1 MDDVKTAAQ
10 IANRREDLSKQAN
23 AAHEKGEMEACDTLL
38 AERDALGD
46 PLAEAQTR
54 EAALKAARET
64 VEVDTSHRDATD
76 ALTDTKGVDEA
87 ESGVMIY
94 KHGMRGDSI
103 GNFEVVPFA
112 RKDSEGYRK
121 DMPAACQLPSIVR
134 RLPKKLAEEAEAYRR
149 AFSVY
154 ARKGK
159 EPLDV
164 DGQKALQEGTDNEG
178 GYFVPSDFMLP
189 TIIATGVPGGVT
201 RPLASQF
208 QTSRDAG
215 TFPSSTDDVTWAVV
229 AEEGAFGES
238 VPTIGQVAFTVRKL
252 GRIEKVSE
260 ELLED
265 SAVDVPSLLNI
276 LLRSSLGRY
285 EDEQAIAGDGST
297 EPQGIRVGATT
308 DITDLLTVAGAPT
321 ALELIKAF
329 FELPAQWRA
338 AATLHTTSSFMSQ
351 IAAIGTA
358 AAGVHAIQDL
368 TKAPDLFHLGR
379 PVTMW
384 DGTGWDDAAALA
396 ANEEFGCLGDFRA
409 GYYFIDRTG
418 MSVQRLDEL
427 YSAND
432 QVGFKARV
440 RYDSRVAVATAFIT
454 YKAAAS

>member
-1 MDDVKTAAQ
+1 VADRKTAAQ
-10 IANRREDLSKQAN
+10 IANEREDLAKRAN
-23 AAHEKGEMEACDTLL
+23 EAHEKGDIEACDTLL

-46 PLAEAQTR
+46 PLEEATTR
-54 EAALKAARET
+54 EAALKAALEAT
-64 VEVDTSHRDATD
+64 EVDKSHRDPTD
-76 ALTDTKGVDEA
+76 ALTDTKSVDEA
-87 ESGVMIY
+87 KEGVMIY
-94 KHGMRGDSI
+94 KHGAMGDSI
-103 GNFEVVPFA
+103 GNFEVVPYA

-134 RLPKKLAEEAEAYRR
+134 RLPKKLAEEAEAYRT
-149 AFSVY
+149 AFAQY
-154 ARKGK
+154 ARKGLSA
-159 EPLDV
+159 LDV
-164 DGQKALQEGTDNEG
+164 DGRKALQEGTDTEG

-189 TIIATGVPGGVT
+189 TIIAQGVPGGVT

-215 TFPSSTDDVTWAVV
+215 TFPTSTDDVTWAVV

-252 GRIEKVSE
+252 GRIEKVSD

-285 EDEQAIAGDGST
+285 EDEQAVAGDGTT

-308 DITDLLTVAGAPT
+308 DVTDLITLAAPT
-321 ALELIKAF
+321 ALEIIKGY

-338 AATLHTTSSFMSQ
+338 GATWHTTSSFMAQ
-351 IAAIGTA
+351 VAGIGAA

-368 TKAPDLFHLGR
+368 TKAPDERLLGK

-384 DGTGWDDAAALA
+384 DGTGWDDAATIG
-396 ANEEFGCLGDFRA
+396 ANEELGCLGNFRA

-440 RYDSRVAVATAFIT
+440 RYDSRVAVAAAFIT
-454 YKAAAS
+454 LKAAAS